1 MSCWDGGKKQRGRER
16 RKQRQKE
23 EKNHGCIMSWTYE
36 RRKLSLVYQR
46 AKEII
51 SAQLKCQFLYLGNI
65 CTEWYFWLLRNTAI
79 DQQKWDPT
87 MDDIWLHITFLKCR
101 KMVYSIE
108 TELCMSFK
116 WKNHALLLKLL
127 SDLRRN
133 KEFLSIS
140 NCLYLIKMS
149 FSQYRTS
156 KCSSNK
162 FYT

>member
-1 MSCWDGGKKQRGRER
+1 
-16 RKQRQKE
+16 
-23 EKNHGCIMSWTYE
+23 MSWTCE
-36 RRKLSLVYQR
+36 GHKLSLDYQR
-46 AKEII
+46 AEEIV
-51 SAQLKCQFLYLGNI
+51 SAQLKCHFLFLENI

-79 DQQKWDPT
+79 DQQKLDPT
-87 MDDIWLHITFLKCR
+87 MDDIRLHITFLKCR
-101 KMVYSIE
+101 EMVYSVE

-116 WKNHALLLKLL
+116 WKNHTLLLKLL

-149 FSQYRTS
+149 FSQYRIN